1 MYDEAD
7 MDRRGIYPAR
17 WVRSGDNDHLGTIR
31 ELYSY
36 VRAMIAAVKKSTN
49 PAPRPAGEV
58 FFTGEPGRAYYRAD
72 AAAHPSGKP
81 AALRAVDAAM
91 KRARMRHVGD
101 MITPDDPTDV
111 LRGFVSEDGTVA
123 AILYLSNYGVGGY
136 RFYSR
141 LNDALV
147 VSSDAFIVQMT
158 KFGFFADF
166 LQGAEPAKLH
176 DAVIARRKKL
186 EKKYGKPVV
195 LEPALAAVAGA
206 WEEQHIRC
214 RKGD

>member
-1 MYDEAD
+1 MVAATKKKKLGLVIHLENEAYDDTEPDPPPPPPPPPPSSA
-7 MDRRGIYPAR
+7 PEVA
-17 WVRSGDNDHLGTIR
+17 
-31 ELYSY
+31 
-36 VRAMIAAVKKSTN
+36 K
-49 PAPRPAGEV
+49 PAPRPSGDV
-58 FFTGEPGRAYYRAD
+58 IFTGEPGRAYFKAD

-81 AALRAVDAAM
+81 AALRAVDAAI

-111 LRGFVSEDGTVA
+111 LRGFISEDGTVT
-123 AILYLSNYGVGGY
+123 AILYLSNHGVGGY

-141 LNDALV
+141 LKDALV

-176 DAVIARRKKL
+176 EAVIARRKKL
-186 EKKYGKPVV
+186 EKKHGKPVV
-195 LEPALAAVAGA
+195 FEPTLAAVAGA
-206 WEEQHIRC
+206 WEEQHVRG
-214 RKGD
+214 RRGE